1 MNIIKTFFVT
11 LIILISLTTNS
22 QSKELDSISDNDWLV
37 SLEEYFFS
45 LGNVKG
51 EFTQIDQI
59 GNIAKGIFYSNGRGS
74 IRFEYSN
81 PSEMLIIIN
90 KGIFAIKER
99 KDSKVNY
106 YSLEDSPL
114 ANLLS
119 KDLALDNFHINT
131 LEIEGRVATIELR
144 TKKNSLRNSIFITAD
159 YPQPILRQW
168 KIIDTQKKETTVFFS
183 KIKSINSIMDIFFE
197 IK

>member
-1 MNIIKTFFVT
+1 MNLIKTFFVT
-11 LIILISLTTNS
+11 FIILILLTLNS
-22 QSKELDSISDNDWLV
+22 QSKDFNSLSENDWLI
-37 SLEEYFFS
+37 SLEKYFFN
-45 LGNVKG
+45 LGSIKG

-59 GNIAKGIFYSNGRGS
+59 GNITKGIFYSNGEGS
-74 IRFEYSN
+74 IRFEYST
-81 PSEMLIIIN
+81 PPEMLIIIN
-90 KGIFAIKER
+90 KGIFSIREK

-119 KDLALDNFHINT
+119 KELTLDSFHINS
-131 LEIEGRVATIELR
+131 LEIAGRIATIELR
-144 TKKNSLRNSIFITAD
+144 TKKSSLRNSIFITAD

-183 KIKSINSIMDIFFE
+183 KINPINSILDSFFE
-197 IK
+197 IN

>member
-1 MNIIKTFFVT
+1 MNIIKTFFLT
-11 LIILISLTTNS
+11 LIILILLNTNS

-59 GNIAKGIFYSNGRGS
+59 GNITKGIFYSNGRGS
-74 IRFEYSN
+74 IRFEYST

-119 KDLALDNFHINT
+119 KDLALDNFHINS

-183 KIKSINSIMDIFFE
+183 KIKSINSVMDSFFK

>member
-1 MNIIKTFFVT
+1 MKLIKTFFVA
-11 LIILISLTTNS
+11 LIILFSLTTNS
-22 QSKELDSISDNDWLV
+22 QSKQLDTISDNSWLV
-37 SLEEYFFS
+37 ALEKYFFN

-59 GNIAKGIFYSNGRGS
+59 GNVTKGTFYSNGKGS
-74 IRFEYSN
+74 IRFEYFS

-99 KDSKVNY
+99 EDSKVNY
-106 YSLEDSPL
+106 YSLENSPL

-119 KDLALDNFHINT
+119 KDLSLDSFHINT
-131 LEIEGRVATIELR
+131 LEIEGRVATVELR
-144 TKKNSLRNSIFITAD
+144 TKKSSLRNSIFITAD

-183 KIKSINSIMDIFFE
+183 KIKSINSILDSFFE

>member
-1 MNIIKTFFVT
+1 MNTIKTC
-11 LIILISLTTNS
+11 LIILVILISLATNS

-74 IRFEYSN
+74 IRFEYST

-183 KIKSINSIMDIFFE
+183 KIKSINSIMDSFFE

>member
-11 LIILISLTTNS
+11 LIILILLTTNS

-59 GNIAKGIFYSNGRGS
+59 GNITKGIFYSNGRGS
-74 IRFEYSN
+74 IRFEYST

-183 KIKSINSIMDIFFE
+183 KIRSINSIMDNFFE

>member
-1 MNIIKTFFVT
+1 MNLIKTFFVT
-11 LIILISLTTNS
+11 FIILISLTINS
-22 QSKELDSISDNDWLV
+22 QSKDFNSLSENDWLI
-37 SLEEYFFS
+37 SLEKYFFN
-45 LGNVKG
+45 LGSIKG

-59 GNIAKGIFYSNGRGS
+59 GNITKGIFYSNGEGS
-74 IRFEYSN
+74 IRFEYST
-81 PSEMLIIIN
+81 PPEMLIIIN
-90 KGIFAIKER
+90 KGIFSIREK

-119 KDLALDNFHINT
+119 KELTLDSFHINS
-131 LEIEGRVATIELR
+131 LEIAGKIATIELR
-144 TKKNSLRNSIFITAD
+144 TKKSSLRNSIFITAD

-183 KIKSINSIMDIFFE
+183 KINPINSILDSFFE
-197 IK
+197 IN

>member
-11 LIILISLTTNS
+11 LIILILLTTNS
-22 QSKELDSISDNDWLV
+22 QSKELNSISDNDWLV

-51 EFTQIDQI
+51 QFTQIDQI
-59 GNIAKGIFYSNGRGS
+59 GNITKGIFYSNGKGS
-74 IRFEYSN
+74 IRFEYST

-99 KDSKVNY
+99 KNSKINY
-106 YSLEDSPL
+106 YSLQDSPL

-119 KDLALDNFHINT
+119 KNLSLDNFHINS

-183 KIKSINSIMDIFFE
+183 KIKSTNSIMDSFFE

>member
-1 MNIIKTFFVT
+1 MNIIKTFFLT
-11 LIILISLTTNS
+11 LIMLILFATNS
-22 QSKELDSISDNDWLV
+22 QSKELDSVSDNDWLV
-37 SLEEYFFS
+37 SLEEYFFK

-59 GNIAKGIFYSNGRGS
+59 GNIEKGIFYSNGSGS
-74 IRFEYSN
+74 IRFEYST

-106 YSLEDSPL
+106 YSLDDSPL

-183 KIKSINSIMDIFFE
+183 KINSINSIMDNFFE

>member
-1 MNIIKTFFVT
+1 MNLIKTFFVT
-11 LIILISLTTNS
+11 FVILILLTLNS
-22 QSKELDSISDNDWLV
+22 QSKDFNSLSENDWLI
-37 SLEEYFFS
+37 SLEKYFFN
-45 LGNVKG
+45 LGSIKG

-59 GNIAKGIFYSNGRGS
+59 GNITKGIFYSNGEGS
-74 IRFEYSN
+74 IRFEYST
-81 PSEMLIIIN
+81 PPEMLIIIN
-90 KGIFAIKER
+90 KGIFSIREK

-119 KDLALDNFHINT
+119 KELTLDSFHINS
-131 LEIEGRVATIELR
+131 LEIAGKIATIELR
-144 TKKNSLRNSIFITAD
+144 TKKSSLRNSIFITAD

-183 KIKSINSIMDIFFE
+183 KINPINSILDSFFE
-197 IK
+197 IN

>member
-1 MNIIKTFFVT
+1 MNLIKTFFVT
-11 LIILISLTTNS
+11 FIILILLTLNS
-22 QSKELDSISDNDWLV
+22 QSKDFNSLSENDWLI
-37 SLEEYFFS
+37 SLEKYFFN
-45 LGNVKG
+45 LGSIKG

-59 GNIAKGIFYSNGRGS
+59 GNITKGIFYSNGEGS
-74 IRFEYSN
+74 IRFEYST
-81 PSEMLIIIN
+81 PPEMLIIIN
-90 KGIFAIKER
+90 KGIFSIREK

-119 KDLALDNFHINT
+119 KELTLDSFHINS
-131 LEIEGRVATIELR
+131 LEITGRIATIELR

-159 YPQPILRQW
+159 YPKPILRQW

-183 KIKSINSIMDIFFE
+183 KIRPINLMLDSFFE

>member
-1 MNIIKTFFVT
+1 MNIIKTFFIT

-37 SLEEYFFS
+37 SLEEYFFN

-74 IRFEYSN
+74 IRFEYST

-119 KDLALDNFHINT
+119 KDLALDNFHINS
-131 LEIEGRVATIELR
+131 LDIEGRVATIELR
-144 TKKNSLRNSIFITAD
+144 TKKSSERNSIFITAD

-168 KIIDTQKKETTVFFS
+168 KIIDAQKKETTVFFS
-183 KIKSINSIMDIFFE
+183 KIKSINSIMEGFFE

>member
-22 QSKELDSISDNDWLV
+22 QSKELDSVSDNDWLV

-74 IRFEYSN
+74 IRFEYST

-183 KIKSINSIMDIFFE
+183 KIKSINSIMDSFFE

>member
-11 LIILISLTTNS
+11 LIILILLTTNS
-22 QSKELDSISDNDWLV
+22 QSKELNSISDNDWLV

-51 EFTQIDQI
+51 QFTQIDQI
-59 GNIAKGIFYSNGRGS
+59 GNITKGIFYSNGKGS
-74 IRFEYSN
+74 IRFEYST

-99 KDSKVNY
+99 KDGKINY
-106 YSLEDSPL
+106 YSLQDSPL

-119 KDLALDNFHINT
+119 KNLSLDNFHINS

-183 KIKSINSIMDIFFE
+183 KIKSTNSIMDSFFE

>member
-74 IRFEYSN
+74 IRFEYST

-183 KIKSINSIMDIFFE
+183 KIKSINSVMDSFFK

>member
-37 SLEEYFFS
+37 SLEEYFLS

-59 GNIAKGIFYSNGRGS
+59 ANIAKGIFYSNGRGS
-74 IRFEYSN
+74 IRFEYST

-90 KGIFAIKER
+90 QGIFAIKER

-183 KIKSINSIMDIFFE
+183 KIKSINSIMDSFFE

>member
-1 MNIIKTFFVT
+1 MNIIKTFFLT
-11 LIILISLTTNS
+11 LIMLILFATNS
-22 QSKELDSISDNDWLV
+22 QSKELDSVSDNDWLV
-37 SLEEYFFS
+37 SLEEYFFK

-59 GNIAKGIFYSNGRGS
+59 GNIEKGIFYSNGSGS
-74 IRFEYSN
+74 IRFEYST
-81 PSEMLIIIN
+81 PSEMLIIVN

-99 KDSKVNY
+99 KDGKVNY

-119 KDLALDNFHINT
+119 KDLALDNFHINS
-131 LEIEGRVATIELR
+131 LDIEGRVATIELR
-144 TKKNSLRNSIFITAD
+144 TKKSSERNSIFITAD

-168 KIIDTQKKETTVFFS
+168 KIIDAQKKETTVFFS
-183 KIKSINSIMDIFFE
+183 KIKSINSIMEGFFE

>member
-1 MNIIKTFFVT
+1 MNIIKIVSIT

-22 QSKELDSISDNDWLV
+22 QSKELDSFSDNDWV
-37 SLEEYFFS
+37 VFLEKYFFN

-51 EFTQIDQI
+51 EFTQINQI
-59 GNIAKGIFYSNGRGS
+59 GNITKGIFYSNGRGS
-74 IRFEYSN
+74 IRFEYST

-114 ANLLS
+114 ASLLS
-119 KDLALDNFHINT
+119 KDLVLDNFHINS

-144 TKKNSLRNSIFITAD
+144 TKKSSVRNSIFITAD

-183 KIKSINSIMDIFFE
+183 KIKSINSILDSFFE

>member
-1 MNIIKTFFVT
+1 MNI
-11 LIILISLTTNS
+11 IILISLTANS

-37 SLEEYFFS
+37 SLENYFFN
-45 LGNVKG
+45 LGSVKG

-59 GNIAKGIFYSNGRGS
+59 GNITKGIFYSNGMGS
-74 IRFEYSN
+74 IRFEYST

-99 KDSKVNY
+99 KDSKANY

-119 KDLALDNFHINT
+119 KDLKLDNFHINS
-131 LEIEGRVATIELR
+131 LEVEGRVATVELR
-144 TKKNSLRNSIFITAD
+144 TNENSLRNSIFITAD
-159 YPQPILRQW
+159 HPRPVLRQW
-168 KIIDTQKKETTVFFS
+168 KIIDAQKKETTVFFS
-183 KIKSINSIMDIFFE
+183 KIKSIDSILDSFFE

>member
-1 MNIIKTFFVT
+1 MNIIKIVSIT

-22 QSKELDSISDNDWLV
+22 QSKGLDSIHDNKWLV
-37 SLEEYFFS
+37 SLEKYFFN

-59 GNIAKGIFYSNGRGS
+59 GNITKGTFYSNGKGS
-74 IRFEYSN
+74 IRFEYST

-119 KDLALDNFHINT
+119 EDLTLDNFHIKT
-131 LEIEGRVATIELR
+131 LEIEGRVATVELR
-144 TKKNSLRNSIFITAD
+144 TKKSSLRNSIFITAD

-183 KIKSINSIMDIFFE
+183 KIKSINSVMDSFFK

>member
-11 LIILISLTTNS
+11 LVLLILFTTNS
-22 QSKELDSISDNDWLV
+22 QSKEPNSIADNDWLV
-37 SLEEYFFS
+37 SLEQYFFN

-51 EFTQIDQI
+51 QFTQLDQI
-59 GNIAKGIFYSNGRGS
+59 GNISKGIFYSNGRGS
-74 IRFEYSN
+74 IRFEYSA

-119 KDLALDNFHINT
+119 KDLALENFHINS

-144 TKKNSLRNSIFITAD
+144 TEKSSLRNSILITAD

-183 KIKSINSIMDIFFE
+183 KIKSTNSIMDSFFE

>member
-1 MNIIKTFFVT
+1 MTTIKTFFVT
-11 LIILISLTTNS
+11 LVLLILFTTNS
-22 QSKELDSISDNDWLV
+22 QSKELNSIADNDWLV
-37 SLEEYFFS
+37 SLEQYFFN

-51 EFTQIDQI
+51 QFTQLDQI
-59 GNIAKGIFYSNGRGS
+59 GNISKGIFYSNGRGS
-74 IRFEYSN
+74 IRFEYSA

-119 KDLALDNFHINT
+119 KDLALDNFHINS

-144 TKKNSLRNSIFITAD
+144 TEKSSLRNSIFITAD

-183 KIKSINSIMDIFFE
+183 KIKSTNSIMDSFFE

>member
-1 MNIIKTFFVT
+1 MNIIKTFFLT
-11 LIILISLTTNS
+11 LIILILLTTNS

-37 SLEEYFFS
+37 SLEEYFFN

-59 GNIAKGIFYSNGRGS
+59 GNIAKGTFYSNGRGS
-74 IRFEYSN
+74 IRFEYST

-119 KDLALDNFHINT
+119 KDLAFDNFHINS
-131 LEIEGRVATIELR
+131 LGIEGKVATIELR

-183 KIKSINSIMDIFFE
+183 KIKSINSILDSFFE

>member
-22 QSKELDSISDNDWLV
+22 QSKELDPISDNDWLV

-74 IRFEYSN
+74 IRLEY
-81 PSEMLIIIN
+81 
-90 KGIFAIKER
+90 
-99 KDSKVNY
+99 
-106 YSLEDSPL
+106 
-114 ANLLS
+114 
-119 KDLALDNFHINT
+119 
-131 LEIEGRVATIELR
+131 
-144 TKKNSLRNSIFITAD
+144 
-159 YPQPILRQW
+159 
-168 KIIDTQKKETTVFFS
+168 
-183 KIKSINSIMDIFFE
+183 
-197 IK
+197 

>member
-11 LIILISLTTNS
+11 LVLLILFTTNS
-22 QSKELDSISDNDWLV
+22 QSKELNSIADNDWLV
-37 SLEEYFFS
+37 SLEQYFFN

-51 EFTQIDQI
+51 QFTQLDQI
-59 GNIAKGIFYSNGRGS
+59 GNISKGIFYSNGRGS
-74 IRFEYSN
+74 IRFEYSA

-119 KDLALDNFHINT
+119 KDLALENFHINS

-144 TKKNSLRNSIFITAD
+144 TEKSSLRNSIFITAD

-183 KIKSINSIMDIFFE
+183 KIKSTNSIMDSFFE

>member
-1 MNIIKTFFVT
+1 MNLIKTFFVT
-11 LIILISLTTNS
+11 FIILILSTLNS
-22 QSKELDSISDNDWLV
+22 QSKDFNSLSENDWLI
-37 SLEEYFFS
+37 SLEKYFFN
-45 LGNVKG
+45 LGSIKG

-59 GNIAKGIFYSNGRGS
+59 GNITKGIFYSNGEGS
-74 IRFEYSN
+74 IRFEYST
-81 PSEMLIIIN
+81 PPEMLIIIN
-90 KGIFAIKER
+90 KGIFSIREK

-119 KDLALDNFHINT
+119 KELTLDSFHINS
-131 LEIEGRVATIELR
+131 LEIAGKIATIELR
-144 TKKNSLRNSIFITAD
+144 TKKSSLRNSIFITAD

-183 KIKSINSIMDIFFE
+183 KINPINSILDSFFE
-197 IK
+197 IN

>member
-1 MNIIKTFFVT
+1 MKLIKTFFVA
-11 LIILISLTTNS
+11 LIIFFSLTTNS
-22 QSKELDSISDNDWLV
+22 QSKQLDTISDNSWLV
-37 SLEEYFFS
+37 ALEKYFFN

-59 GNIAKGIFYSNGRGS
+59 GNVTKGTFYSNGKGS
-74 IRFEYSN
+74 IRFEYSS

-183 KIKSINSIMDIFFE
+183 KIKSINSIMDSFFE

>member
-1 MNIIKTFFVT
+1 MNIIKTFFLT
-11 LIILISLTTNS
+11 LIILILLTTNS

-37 SLEEYFFS
+37 SLEEYFFN

-51 EFTQIDQI
+51 EFIQIDQI

-74 IRFEYSN
+74 IRFEYST

-119 KDLALDNFHINT
+119 KDLALDNFHINS

-144 TKKNSLRNSIFITAD
+144 TKKNSLRNSIFITTD

-183 KIKSINSIMDIFFE
+183 KIKSINSVMDSFFK

>member
-1 MNIIKTFFVT
+1 MNIIKIVSIT

-22 QSKELDSISDNDWLV
+22 QSKGLDSIHDNKWLV
-37 SLEEYFFS
+37 SLEKYFFN

-59 GNIAKGIFYSNGRGS
+59 GNITKGTFYSNGKGS
-74 IRFEYSN
+74 IRFEYST

-119 KDLALDNFHINT
+119 EDLTLDNFHIKT
-131 LEIEGRVATIELR
+131 LEIEGRVATVELR
-144 TKKNSLRNSIFITAD
+144 TKKSSLRNSIFITAD

-183 KIKSINSIMDIFFE
+183 KIKSVNSILDSFFE

>member
-1 MNIIKTFFVT
+1 MNIIKKIFVT
-11 LIILISLTTNS
+11 LIILILLNTNS
-22 QSKELDSISDNDWLV
+22 QSKELNYISDNEWLV

-51 EFTQIDQI
+51 QFTQIDQI
-59 GNIAKGIFYSNGRGS
+59 GNIAKGIFYSNGKGS
-74 IRFEYSN
+74 IRFEYST

-99 KDSKVNY
+99 KDGKINY
-106 YSLEDSPL
+106 YSLQDSPL

-119 KDLALDNFHINT
+119 KNLSLDNFHINS

-183 KIKSINSIMDIFFE
+183 KIKSTNSIMDSFFE

>member
-1 MNIIKTFFVT
+1 MKLIKTFFVA
-11 LIILISLTTNS
+11 LIILFSLTTNS
-22 QSKELDSISDNDWLV
+22 QSKQLDTISDNSWLV
-37 SLEEYFFS
+37 ALEKYFFN

-59 GNIAKGIFYSNGRGS
+59 GNVTKGTFYSNGKGS
-74 IRFEYSN
+74 IRFEYSS

-106 YSLEDSPL
+106 YSLENSPL

-119 KDLALDNFHINT
+119 KDLSLDSFHINT
-131 LEIEGRVATIELR
+131 LEIEGRVATVELR
-144 TKKNSLRNSIFITAD
+144 TKKSSLRNSIFITAD

-183 KIKSINSIMDIFFE
+183 KIKSINSILDSLFE

>member
-1 MNIIKTFFVT
+1 MNIIKTFFLI
-11 LIILISLTTNS
+11 LIILILITTNS
-22 QSKELDSISDNDWLV
+22 HSEELDSISDSNWLV
-37 SLEEYFFS
+37 SLQEYFS
-45 LGNVKG
+45 NLGSVEG

-59 GNIAKGIFYSNGRGS
+59 GNITKGIFYSNGKGS
-74 IRFEYSN
+74 VRFEYSA

-90 KGIFAIKER
+90 KGIFAIKEK
-99 KDSKVNY
+99 KDSKVNF

-119 KDLALDNFHINT
+119 KDLKLNNFHINS
-131 LEIEGRVATIELR
+131 LKIEGRLATIELR
-144 TKKNSLRNSIFITAD
+144 TKKSSLRNSIFITAD

-183 KIKSINSIMDIFFE
+183 KIKSINSILDSFFE

>member
-1 MNIIKTFFVT
+1 MNIIKKIFVT
-11 LIILISLTTNS
+11 LIILILLNTNS
-22 QSKELDSISDNDWLV
+22 QSKELNYISDNEWLV

-51 EFTQIDQI
+51 QFTQIDQI
-59 GNIAKGIFYSNGRGS
+59 GNIAKGIFYSNGKGS
-74 IRFEYSN
+74 IRFEYST

-99 KDSKVNY
+99 KDGKINY
-106 YSLEDSPL
+106 YSLQDSPL

-119 KDLALDNFHINT
+119 KNLALDNFHINS

-159 YPQPILRQW
+159 HPQPILRQW
-168 KIIDTQKKETTVFFS
+168 KIIDTQKRETTVFFS
-183 KIKSINSIMDIFFE
+183 KIKSTNSIMDSFFE